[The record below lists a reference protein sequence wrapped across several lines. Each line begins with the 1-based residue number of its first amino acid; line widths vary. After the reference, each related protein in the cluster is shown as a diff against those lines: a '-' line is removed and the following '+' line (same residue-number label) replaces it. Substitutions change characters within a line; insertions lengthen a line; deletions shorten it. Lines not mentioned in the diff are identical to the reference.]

1 MKSAVAAGPSAPLTA
16 VAATGGHIRI
26 TNSPWRATNKVS
38 AAGSGGMSGDKK
50 KHATVARSANHDTL
64 GCIDRRGVPTH
75 SNCIVIGR
83 NVRT

>member
-50 KHATVARSANHDTL
+50 NMLPSPGRLITTHW
-64 GCIDRRGVPTH
+64 GVLIEGGYRH
-75 SNCIVIGR
+75 IQIAL
-83 NVRT
+83 